1 MQKQLNEKRGFANNP
16 IVRAIGLQRIV
27 VVLAVI
33 LEAVLFSILSPAFRQ
48 YATVVS
54 ILDYSYYITF
64 MAIGVTFCL
73 ISGGND
79 LSVGAGMIC
88 YALAGGYLV
97 QHMGWPVWGGM
108 LVTIAIGLAFGV
120 LNGVMVAIMNL
131 PPFIATLCTMLITRG
146 LGSILTGGMA
156 VSWPSRSSQGGWFRN
171 LFKIVNNGKI
181 IPVGF
186 LIVIVSIILMSIV
199 LNKTRV
205 GRYIIAIGSNKEAAR
220 LSGVNVIKYQ
230 MLAYIISGFFA
241 GLAGIAYSATF
252 SSSVAPGTG
261 AGLELDA
268 IGGAIIGGTSM
279 TGGQGSIIG
288 TLLGV
293 FVMSLLK
300 TGLPYV
306 GLQANWQQIITGI
319 VLIVCTAKCGKHRTF
334 FIGGIPMK
342 KMLAIVLAL
351 MLVFSAT
358 AALAADYEIV
368 SKGFQHQY
376 WQAVLKGAE
385 KKAAELGVEINF
397 VGPAN
402 ESAYDEQLGQLNTC
416 RPRQRI
422 RLRRAAVPAE
432 LRHQCQ
438 AQGHRPGCPVHRDL
452 PGRHQDR
459 PGCRHPDHRL

>member
-1 MQKQLNEKRGFANNP
+1 MQTSKHGNAFTNNP

-33 LEAVLFSILSPAFRQ
+33 LEAIFFSAMSPSFRQ

-79 LSVGAGMIC
+79 LSVGTGMIC
-88 YALAGGYLV
+88 YALAGGFLV
-97 QHMGWPVWGGM
+97 QHLGWPVWAGM
-108 LVTIAIGLAFGV
+108 LVTILVGLCFGV
-120 LNGVMVAIMNL
+120 INGAMVAIMNL

-146 LGSILTGGMA
+146 LGSIITGGMA
-156 VSWPSRSSQGGWFRN
+156 VSWPSRKGVGGWFRSI
-171 LFKIVNNGKI
+171 FKIIGTGDGLPKGTI
-181 IPVGF
+181 IPIGF
-186 LIVIVSIILMSIV
+186 ALVILSIIIMTVV
-199 LNKTRV
+199 LNKTKV

-230 MLAYIISGFFA
+230 MMAYIISGFFA
-241 GLAGIAYSATF
+241 GLAGIAYAATF

-300 TGLPYV
+300 TGLPYI
-306 GLQANWQQIITGI
+306 GLQANWQQIITAL
-319 VLIVCTAKCGKHRTF
+319 VLIG
-334 FIGGIPMK
+334 
-342 KMLAIVLAL
+342 AIYI
-351 MLVFSAT
+351 
-358 AALAADYEIV
+358 D
-368 SKGFQHQY
+368 
-376 WQAVLKGAE
+376 VLKNGKTA
-385 KKAAELGVEINF
+385 
-397 VGPAN
+397 
-402 ESAYDEQLGQLNTC
+402 
-416 RPRQRI
+416 
-422 RLRRAAVPAE
+422 
-432 LRHQCQ
+432 
-438 AQGHRPGCPVHRDL
+438 
-452 PGRHQDR
+452 
-459 PGCRHPDHRL
+459 